1 MKKQLLI
8 FIMMLLPMVTWADLQ
23 EISGYCGKNGENIKW
38 TVNTGAGTLVF
49 EGSGEMANYNSIGE
63 LPWMAYKD
71 RIISIS
77 VGEGITSI
85 TNKAFYNMNC
95 ELITLPTSLE
105 SLGAS
110 VFQNCKQLKQIE
122 LPDNIISIGEA
133 AFSGSAIES
142 IIFSDGIKNLPT
154 NLCYGCDK
162 LIEAILPTELTEIGD
177 YAFSGCSL
185 LSSVTFPTLLV
196 SIGRN
201 AFTNCS
207 NLTEVSLPAN
217 LKNIGREA
225 FENAGLLSIT
235 IPASISLL
243 ENNTFNNCKKLE
255 VVNLNEGISSIGR
268 FCFDNCI
275 SLKTLT
281 LPSSL
286 SRLNIY
292 AFSDCTALEEVTVE
306 GANTYLGDYAFYG
319 CSSLVNVTLPEGFSD
334 GCIGNNVFGGC
345 EALAP
350 LYNST
355 TFFYMSNNGVDF
367 YTIPEGITTIAKYAF
382 KGNETIKHLQLPS
395 TINKFG
401 DYAFS
406 MSKIEELD
414 LSNLDYLVLGAGC
427 FSNSAITNFI
437 SPTKIANCPQYAFEG
452 CKNMTELDLTGIMK
466 VPGWIYFG
474 NLGIGNHA
482 FMNCENLKSISLPE
496 SVGRL
501 DIGENAFQNCTS
513 LKTFDFSNIDI
524 IARSA
529 FLNCKNLKKVVIS
542 DFGKNQIGIG
552 LNPYCF
558 AGCTSLDSVVIG
570 SSGCQSFYMCAFEG
584 CDNLKSIII
593 NAESVPKINDLYYS
607 PYNGLIYEGFSAY
620 NLPFDN
626 TIFTMYGY
634 LADEC
639 IQGNDQN
646 FWKKVQFNK
655 IYETL
660 SGDCGDKGNNVTW
673 LLNTEDGILY
683 ISGSGNMKM
692 PDDENVLTWK
702 DRSSAIKQVVLSDDI
717 ESICSNAF
725 SGCSIKSITLNKHLK
740 SIGDYAFSMSKIENV
755 IFNDELTS
763 IGNWAFGNCDCL
775 QNIEIGS
782 SVQTMGFSVFSYCKN
797 LLSVVF
803 PSNLKTIGQATFN
816 QCDNLKSVVLPKRLA
831 RVPEYTFGG
840 CRNLID
846 IYCPAIVP
854 PRTTGY
860 GNDQIRRNNII
871 MHIPEGAIDAY
882 KSQSLWGMYQM
893 DEYYAYVNVINNGGG
908 TVVIG
913 EDSLIAGKWD
923 DYLTMGDSFE
933 VQLIPNDYYD
943 VRNFIVNGADASG
956 NLVNNVLSFDYLQ
969 ESKNIQVAFTPK
981 RFLLSV
987 DIQGRGHVHVLGY
1000 DIEIGGKIE
1009 VTHDNE
1015 IEISAIP
1022 NEGYK
1027 LSKALLDDSDITSQ
1041 VEGGNAIYNPTQ
1053 DMNLKVIFSKETFK
1067 LTYMIGDEIYQETEY
1082 EFEAVITPEAEPTK
1096 EGFTFSGWSE
1106 IPETMPAHDVTVTG
1120 SFTINKYKL
1129 KYTIDDE
1136 EYKTYEIE
1144 YGTTIN
1150 PEADPTKEGYTFSG
1164 WSEIPETM
1172 PAHDVTVTG
1181 SFTINQ
1187 YQVTYV
1193 VDGDIFKTEL
1203 IDYASVITPPSVPEK
1218 EGYSFAWN
1226 EYPET
1231 MPANDITI
1239 TGQYTINSYKLFYVV
1254 DGAEY
1259 KSFDVVYNTAIT
1271 PEADPTKEG
1280 YTFSGWSEIPETM
1293 PAHDVT
1299 VTGSFTINQYQVT
1312 YIVDGEIF
1320 KTEYVEYASEITPP
1334 SVPEREGYSFA
1345 WNEYPETM
1353 PANDITITGQYT
1365 INSYKL
1371 FYVVDGVE
1379 YKCYDIVYNTTITPE
1394 ANPTKEGYTFS
1405 GWSEIPETMPAHDV
1419 TVTGSFSINS
1429 YKLTYMID
1437 DKVYKETMYEY
1448 GATITPEPQPEGDY
1462 ATFEWTGLP
1471 ENMPAHDVVVHA
1483 SYTTEIIEVLM
1494 ASQRNI
1500 RIYSPNGK
1508 KLNKLQKGLNIVVLD
1523 DGTVKRVVVK

>member
-1 MKKQLLI
+1 MKKQLLLLVA
-8 FIMMLLPMVTWADLQ
+8 MLLPMVTWADLQ

-49 EGSGEMANYNSIGE
+49 VVSGEMANYNYVGDK
-63 LPWMAYKD
+63 PWMAYKSS
-71 RIISIS
+71 INTIS
-77 VGEGITSI
+77 VGEGITTI
-85 TNKAFYNMNC
+85 TNNAFANMSFTS
-95 ELITLPTSLE
+95 ITLPTSLE
-105 SLGAS
+105 SIGTF
-110 VFQNCKQLKQIE
+110 VFQNNKQLKQID
-122 LPDNIISIGEA
+122 LPDNIISIG
-133 AFSGSAIES
+133 GSAFAGSSIES
-142 IIFSDGIKNLPT
+142 IKIPNGMKIIPSS
-154 NLCYGCDK
+154 LCLGCDK
-162 LIEAILPTELTEIGD
+162 LGEVELPTELTEIGDCAFYGCSSLSSVTLPTTLISIGNDAFSGCSNLTEALLPANLSSIGNGAFLKTGLLSITIPASINQLENSTFDSCENLETVNMSDGLSSIGRNCFRNCKSLKTLFLPSTLSRLNTYAFSGCTALEKVTVAGANTFLGD

-185 LSSVTFPTLLV
+185 LT
-196 SIGRN
+196 
-201 AFTNCS
+201 
-207 NLTEVSLPAN
+207 
-217 LKNIGREA
+217 
-225 FENAGLLSIT
+225 
-235 IPASISLL
+235 
-243 ENNTFNNCKKLE
+243 
-255 VVNLNEGISSIGR
+255 VVI
-268 FCFDNCI
+268 
-275 SLKTLT
+275 
-281 LPSSL
+281 
-286 SRLNIY
+286 
-292 AFSDCTALEEVTVE
+292 
-306 GANTYLGDYAFYG
+306 
-319 CSSLVNVTLPEGFSD
+319 LPEGFSD
-334 GCIGNNVFGGC
+334 ACLGNDVFGDC
-345 EALAP
+345 KALAP

-355 TFFYMSNNGVDF
+355 TFFYMPNDIGIES
-367 YTIPEGITTIAKYAF
+367 YSIPEGITTIAKSAF
-382 KGNETIKHLQLPS
+382 KGNRDLKHLQLPS
-395 TINKFG
+395 TITMFG
-401 DYAFS
+401 EYAFS
-406 MSKIEELD
+406 MSTIEELD
-414 LSNLDYLVLGAGC
+414 LSNLEYVALGEGC

-437 SPTKIANCPQYAFEG
+437 NPTKIVNCPQYAFEG

-466 VPGWIYFG
+466 VPGWIDFG
-474 NLGIGNHA
+474 NLGNGNHA

-513 LKTFDFSNIDI
+513 LETFDFSNIDK

-529 FLNCKNLKKVVIS
+529 FLNCKSLKKVVIS

-570 SSGCQSFYMCAFEG
+570 SSGCQSLYMCAFEG

-639 IQGNDQN
+639 IQGSDQN

-673 LLNTEDGILY
+673 LLNTKDGILY

-803 PSNLKTIGQATFN
+803 PSNLKTIGKATFN
-816 QCDNLKSVVLPKRLA
+816 QCDNLKSVVLPKRL
-831 RVPEYTFGG
+831 VSIPEYMFGG
-840 CRNLID
+840 CRNLVD

-1041 VEGGNAIYNPTQ
+1041 VEGGNAIFNPTQ

-1181 SFTINQ
+1181 SF
-1187 YQVTYV
+1187 
-1193 VDGDIFKTEL
+1193 
-1203 IDYASVITPPSVPEK
+1203 
-1218 EGYSFAWN
+1218 
-1226 EYPET
+1226 
-1231 MPANDITI
+1231 
-1239 TGQYTINSYKLFYVV
+1239 
-1254 DGAEY
+1254 
-1259 KSFDVVYNTAIT
+1259 
-1271 PEADPTKEG
+1271 
-1280 YTFSGWSEIPETM
+1280 
-1293 PAHDVT
+1293 
-1299 VTGSFTINQYQVT
+1299 
-1312 YIVDGEIF
+1312 
-1320 KTEYVEYASEITPP
+1320 
-1334 SVPEREGYSFA
+1334 
-1345 WNEYPETM
+1345 
-1353 PANDITITGQYT
+1353 
-1365 INSYKL
+1365 
-1371 FYVVDGVE
+1371 
-1379 YKCYDIVYNTTITPE
+1379 
-1394 ANPTKEGYTFS
+1394 
-1405 GWSEIPETMPAHDV
+1405 
-1419 TVTGSFSINS
+1419 SINS

-1448 GATITPEPQPEGDY
+1448 GATINPEPQPEGDY

-1494 ASQRNI
+1494 ANQRNI
-1500 RIYSPNGK
+1500 LIYTPNGK

-1523 DGTVKRVVVK
+1523 DGTVKKVVVK

>member
-1 MKKQLLI
+1 MKNQLL
-8 FIMMLLPMVTWADLQ
+8 FILMMLMPMVAWADVV
-23 EISGYCGKNGENIKW
+23 EIDGYCGKNGENIKW
-38 TVNTGAGTLVF
+38 TVNTVAGTLVF
-49 EGSGEMANYNSIGE
+49 EGSGEMATYNSIGE

-71 RIISIS
+71 RIITIS

-85 TNKAFYNMNC
+85 TNNAFSNMNVGS
-95 ELITLPTSLE
+95 ITLPTSLE
-105 SLGAS
+105 SLGAF

-122 LPDNIISIGEA
+122 LPGNIISIGEG
-133 AFSGSAIES
+133 AFLGSGIES
-142 IIFSDGIKNLPT
+142 ITIPDGIKIIPSS
-154 NLCYGCDK
+154 LCYSCDK
-162 LIEAILPTELTEIGD
+162 LIEAILPTELTEIGV
-177 YAFSGCSL
+177 YAFSNCSL
-185 LSSVTFPTLLV
+185 LSSVTLPTKLV

-201 AFTNCS
+201 AFSNCS

-217 LKNIGREA
+217 LNSIGQEA
-225 FENAGLLSIT
+225 FKNTGLFSIT

-243 ENNTFNNCKKLE
+243 EDNTFSNCKKLE

-268 FCFDNCI
+268 DCFNDCI

-286 SRLNIY
+286 SRLNIN
-292 AFSDCTALEEVTVE
+292 AFSGCTALEEVTVE
-306 GANTYLGDYAFYG
+306 GANTYLGNYAFYG

-395 TINKFG
+395 TINMFG
-401 DYAFS
+401 AYAFS

-414 LSNLDYLVLGAGC
+414 LSNLDYLVLGEGC

-466 VPGWIYFG
+466 VPGWIYLG

-513 LKTFDFSNIDI
+513 LETFDFSNIGT

-529 FLNCKNLKKVVIS
+529 FLNCKSLKKVVIS

-570 SSGCQSFYMCAFEG
+570 LSGCQSFYMCAFEG

-593 NAESVPKINDLYYS
+593 NAESVPKINDLYYY
-607 PYNGLIYEGFSAY
+607 PYNGLVYEGFSAY
-620 NLPFDN
+620 NLPFEN
-626 TIFTMYGY
+626 TTFTMYGY

-660 SGDCGDKGNNVTW
+660 SGDCGDRGNNVTW
-673 LLNTEDGILY
+673 LLNTKEGILY

-702 DRSSAIKQVVLSDDI
+702 DRSRAIKQVVLSDDI
-717 ESICSNAF
+717 KSICSYAF
-725 SGCSIKSITLNKHLK
+725 SGCPIKSITLNKHLK
-740 SIGDYAFSMSKIENV
+740 SVGDYAFYKSEIENV

-816 QCDNLKSVVLPKRLA
+816 QCDNLKSVVLPKRLG
-831 RVPEYTFGG
+831 RIPEYTFGG
-840 CRNLID
+840 CRNLVD

-913 EDSLIAGKWD
+913 EDPLIAGKWD

-933 VQLIPNDYYD
+933 VQLIPNDYYE
-943 VRNFIVNGADASG
+943 VGNFIVNGTDASG

-981 RFLLSV
+981 HFSVSV
-987 DIQGRGHVHVLGY
+987 DVQGRGHVYVLGY

-1009 VTHDNE
+1009 VTHDNV
-1015 IEISAIP
+1015 IEISASP
-1022 NEGYK
+1022 NEGYE
-1027 LSKALLDDSDITSQ
+1027 LSKVLLDDSDITSQ
-1041 VEGGNAIYNPTQ
+1041 VKGGNAIYNPTQ
-1053 DMNLKVIFSKETFK
+1053 DMNIKAIFSKKTFK
-1067 LTYMIGDEIYQETEY
+1067 LTYIIGDEIYKETEY
-1082 EFEAVITPEAEPTK
+1082 EFEAVINPEAEPTK
-1096 EGFTFSGWSE
+1096 EWFTFSGWSE

-1120 SFTINKYKL
+1120 TFTINKYKL
-1129 KYTIDDE
+1129 IYAIDGE

-1144 YGTTIN
+1144 YGATIT
-1150 PEADPTKEGYTFSG
+1150 PEKTPAKEGYTFSG

-1172 PAHDVTVTG
+1172 PAHDVTV
-1181 SFTINQ
+1181 
-1187 YQVTYV
+1187 
-1193 VDGDIFKTEL
+1193 
-1203 IDYASVITPPSVPEK
+1203 A
-1218 EGYSFAWN
+1218 
-1226 EYPET
+1226 
-1231 MPANDITI
+1231 
-1239 TGQYTINSYKLFYVV
+1239 
-1254 DGAEY
+1254 
-1259 KSFDVVYNTAIT
+1259 
-1271 PEADPTKEG
+1271 
-1280 YTFSGWSEIPETM
+1280 
-1293 PAHDVT
+1293 
-1299 VTGSFTINQYQVT
+1299 
-1312 YIVDGEIF
+1312 
-1320 KTEYVEYASEITPP
+1320 
-1334 SVPEREGYSFA
+1334 
-1345 WNEYPETM
+1345 
-1353 PANDITITGQYT
+1353 
-1365 INSYKL
+1365 
-1371 FYVVDGVE
+1371 
-1379 YKCYDIVYNTTITPE
+1379 
-1394 ANPTKEGYTFS
+1394 
-1405 GWSEIPETMPAHDV
+1405 
-1419 TVTGSFSINS
+1419 GSFSINS
-1429 YKLTYMID
+1429 YKLTYMLNNE
-1437 DKVYKETMYEY
+1437 VYKEMTYEY
-1448 GATITPEPQPEGDY
+1448 GETVTPEPQPEGDY
-1462 ATFEWTGLP
+1462 ASFEWIDLP
-1471 ENMPAHDVVVHA
+1471 QTMPAHDVVVYA
-1483 SYTTEIIEVLM
+1483 MYTSGITDVLM
-1494 ASQRNI
+1494 KTQQNV
-1500 RIYSPNGK
+1500 RIYTPNGK
-1508 KLNKLQKGLNIVVLD
+1508 KLNKLQKGLNIVVLK
-1523 DGTVKRVVVK
+1523 DGTVKKIVVK